1 MDASATDQDQLSASR
16 AVGARQLLGLAAYEA
31 LRAFEEMAAN
41 GAKAPVLEVRVELAK
56 LAAGQLVRFNQVTA
70 ELASRTPEVVP
81 AMAPYQDALEAF
93 HTAVEPTDWPEAM
106 LKTSLTAGLISDL
119 ADRIAPHIG
128 EQLDGVLGWGA
139 VNPRT
144 ADFAAAIV
152 EQWIE
157 EHPDDSGR
165 LALMGRR
172 LAGEM
177 VSQAQRLFT
186 RDADLAALVTGTT
199 TADGSDLEAVSQ
211 LLESMV
217 DANTRRLRG
226 MGLGM

>member
-1 MDASATDQDQLSASR
+1 M
-16 AVGARQLLGLAAYEA
+16 AAYEA
-31 LRAFEEMAAN
+31 LRAFEEMAAT
-41 GAKAPVLEVRVELAK
+41 GANAPVLGIRVELAK

-70 ELASRTPEVVP
+70 ELASRTPDVVT

-93 HTAVEPTDWPEAM
+93 HDAIVPTDWPEAM
-106 LKTSLTAGLISDL
+106 MKTSLTAGLISDL
-119 ADRIAPHIG
+119 ADRMAPYIG
-128 EQLDGVLGWGA
+128 EQLNGLLGWGA

-144 ADFAAAIV
+144 ADFAAAMV
-152 EQWIE
+152 EQWLE
-157 EHPDDSGR
+157 GHPADAGR
-165 LALMGRR
+165 LALLGRR

-186 RDADLAALVTGTT
+186 RDADLAALVTGTKA
-199 TADGSDLEAVSQ
+199 ADGSDLEAVGH